1 MSIFSG
7 RTIYAQGWQEVARRG
22 FTSDEIKEVVKAV
35 VVDSQYGSSCCFMMA
50 AGGNVYIPMSTNSV
64 SGVGETLD
72 LTKAQIVTLERNG
85 ERIDRIEG

>member
-1 MSIFSG
+1 
-7 RTIYAQGWQEVARRG
+7 
-22 FTSDEIKEVVKAV
+22 
-35 VVDSQYGSSCCFMMA
+35 MMA